1 MDKKDFLKNVTF
13 STFIAMY
20 TQEAL
25 FNQTIQQL
33 WRN

>member
-1 MDKKDFLKNVTF
+1 MDKEKSLKIVTF

-20 TQEAL
+20 TQETL